1 MKDLKYLFAYT
12 PFIFAFA
19 GLYLQGYW
27 TYATFVFAFGFV
39 PILDQVMNSS
49 TYNYTKEEK
58 NERLKQRFFDWLV
71 YLNVPLVLS
80 VVVSY
85 LFVIYTQP
93 LAVYEQVGLFFSVGT
108 VMGASINIA
117 HDLGHRQGKFEQ
129 LLSKITLLPNLYMHF
144 FIEHNRGHHK
154 NVATDLDPA
163 SSRKNELLYTF
174 WFRSTIGGYLSA
186 WDLENSRLRSEGKS
200 VFSLQNEMIWYHVI
214 QIAYLVTIFLLTN
227 AFTTLMAVGIA
238 TMGFLI
244 LETINYVEHYG
255 LRRKK
260 KASGRYERVQ
270 PQHSWN
276 SNHEFGRIML
286 YELTR
291 HSDHHFLGSKKYQ
304 VLDHHAKAPQLPLGY
319 PGMMILSMI
328 PPLWFYVMNKE
339 LEKINPETS
348 EVLPE
353 FRIA

>member
-1 MKDLKYLFAYT
+1 MKDLKYLFAYI
-12 PFIFAFA
+12 PVILALV
-19 GLYLQGYW
+19 GLYFQGYW
-27 TYATFVFAFGFV
+27 TYATVTFAFGFV
-39 PILDQVMNSS
+39 PILDQVMPAS

-58 NERLKQRFFDWLV
+58 NERLKKRLFDWLV
-71 YLNVPLVLS
+71 YLNVPMMLGVVAYFLYVIYAQSLATYEIVGLVLS
-80 VVVSY
+80 V
-85 LFVIYTQP
+85 
-93 LAVYEQVGLFFSVGT
+93 GT
-108 VMGASINIA
+108 VLGAGINVA
-117 HDLGHRQGKFEQ
+117 HDLGHRHTKAEQ
-129 LLSKITLLPNLYMHF
+129 FLSKMILLPILYLHF

-163 SSRKNELLYTF
+163 SARKNEWLFTF

-186 WDLENSRLRSEGKS
+186 WNLENDRLRKAGKS
-200 VFSLQNEMIWYHVI
+200 VFSIENEMIWYFVI
-214 QIAYLVTIFLLTN
+214 QTAYLATIYFLTN
-227 AFTTLMAVGIA
+227 GFVMLMAVAIG

-260 KASGRYERVQ
+260 KASGRYERVL

-291 HSDHHFLGSKKYQ
+291 HSDHHFIASKKYQ

-319 PGMMILSMI
+319 PGMMIMSFI

-339 LEKINPETS
+339 LEKIDPATS
-348 EVLPE
+348 EVKVE
-353 FRIA
+353 FQIA